1 MDGAELIAVERQ
13 RQIAVEGWRP
23 EHDDQHDSGSLVA
36 AAVTYALEATYDG
49 PAVKGTWFKKF
60 WCFDDQWYKPASKIR
75 MLVKAG
81 ALLAAE
87 IDRLQRIPEGK

>member
-1 MDGAELIAVERQ
+1 MTGAEMIWQERQ
-13 RQIAVEGWRP
+13 RQIDVEGWTP
-23 EHDDQHDSGSLVA
+23 EHDDKHDAGTLVA

-60 WCFDDQWYKPASKIR
+60 WCFEDSWWKPGTKIR
-75 MLVKAG
+75 MLTKAG

-87 IDRLQRIPEGK
+87 IDRLQRAAE